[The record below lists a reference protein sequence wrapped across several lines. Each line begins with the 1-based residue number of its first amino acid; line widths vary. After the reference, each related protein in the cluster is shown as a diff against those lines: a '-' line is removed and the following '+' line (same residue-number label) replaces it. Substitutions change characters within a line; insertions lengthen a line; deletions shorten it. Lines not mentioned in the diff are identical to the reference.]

1 MTRAL
6 EGNGAGI
13 VREHAIAAAVQRSLE
28 HLYGIDRVADVH
40 DFIEVAE
47 EGERETLFVREAQ
60 DGTLEMSLRLP
71 PLAKKEFAVES
82 SADLDPLCQLIEG
95 VSHFVYLAER
105 ARVDREATQLE
116 LELQAEVD
124 KYVVLAASLG
134 KIEVRHS
141 EALRVRLYDS
151 VSFNDAEGSELGD
164 RYRMA
169 NDLAGKFVRRLE
181 RDFIAKGRYAELR
194 HQLRLFFHMGQEE
207 KMRVSLARA
216 A

>member
-207 KMRVSLARA
+207 KMRFSLARA

>member
-6 EGNGAGI
+6 EGNGAGL
-13 VREHAIAAAVQRSLE
+13 VREHAIASAVQRSLE
-28 HLYGIDRVADVH
+28 RLYGIDRVADVH
-40 DFIEVAE
+40 DFIELAE
-47 EGERETLFVREAQ
+47 GGARETLFVREAE

-71 PLAKKEFAVES
+71 PLARKVFEVDS

-116 LELQAEVD
+116 MELQAEVD

-134 KIEVRHS
+134 KMEVRHS
-141 EALRVRLYDS
+141 EALRARLYDS

-164 RYRMA
+164 RYRIA

-181 RDFIAKGRYAELR
+181 RDFIAKGRYPELR
-194 HQLRLFFHMGQEE
+194 QQLRLFFHMGQEE
-207 KMRVSLARA
+207 KMRFSLARA

>member
-134 KIEVRHS
+134 KMEVRHS
-141 EALRVRLYDS
+141 EALRMRLYDS